1 MSGKGVEIKV
11 MVIYENIR
19 LALFS
24 LIANKMRAL
33 LTMLGII
40 IGIAS
45 VIAIMTVGN
54 SMTSSVTDSMSSMGA
69 NNITVGLQQKSD
81 EGEVTEEG
89 IEFGDSGTV
98 KTAGEDDYFTVEM
111 LDHYCKTYGD
121 SITAISASENIGN
134 GQIVDGSLYANVSV
148 TGISLGYFAAN
159 NTSALAGHI
168 FNEREM
174 DSGGMVAMVSD
185 KAVSNLFG
193 GDNEAAIGSSIQVN
207 LNEKFYNFTVV
218 GVYEYEQSSFGFSAS
233 SDKNITT
240 DCYIPLRTAKEL
252 NHSTGYSQ
260 FTVVTASGVDADAF
274 SETTE
279 QFFNTYYRKNRY
291 FEVSA
296 FSMASMVETMSSMLS
311 TITTAISV
319 IAGIALLVGGIGV
332 MNIML
337 VSITERTRE
346 IGTRKALGAPN
357 SSIRLQFIV
366 ESIVICLIGGIIGII
381 LGVILGIVF
390 SNILGTAATPSINS
404 IILSISF
411 SMAIG
416 IFFGYYPAN
425 KAAKMDP
432 IDALRY
438 E

>member
-1 MSGKGVEIKV
+1 MLIL
-11 MVIYENIR
+11 ENIR

-24 LIANKMRAL
+24 LKANKMRAL

-54 SMTSSVTDSMSSMGA
+54 SVTSYITDTMSSMGA
-69 NNITVGLQQKSD
+69 SNITVGLQQRAAEEEITVD
-81 EGEVTEEG
+81 GLAFGEREKMAVAREKD
-89 IEFGDSGTV
+89 F
-98 KTAGEDDYFTVEM
+98 FTREM
-111 LDHYCKTYGD
+111 LENYCHTYAD
-121 SITAISASENIGN
+121 SITAISASEGVGN
-134 GQIVDGSLYANVSV
+134 GQIKEGGLYANVSV
-148 TGISLGYFAAN
+148 TGVSLGYFLAN
-159 NTSALAGHI
+159 DLTLAEGRFFTS
-168 FNEREM
+168 RET
-174 DSGGMVAMVSD
+174 DEGKMVALISD
-185 KAVSNLFG
+185 KAVKNLYA
-193 GDNEAAIGSSIQVN
+193 GDNQKALGSIVQ
-207 LNEKFYNFTVV
+207 V
-218 GVYEYEQSSFGFSAS
+218 GVKDKYYSLAIIGIYEYEESAFSFSSAS
-233 SDKNITT
+233 DKDVVT
-240 DCYIPLRTAKEL
+240 DLYIPLKAAQNA

-260 FTVVTASGVDADAF
+260 FMVVTKTDVNADTFAGQTEEFF
-274 SETTE
+274 S
-279 QFFNTYYRKNRY
+279 TYYRNNRD
-291 FEVSA
+291 FEPSA
-296 FSMASMVETMSSMLS
+296 FSMAAMVESMSDMLS

-366 ESIVICLIGGIIGII
+366 EAIVICTIGGIIGII
-381 LGVILGIVF
+381 LGIIMGV
-390 SNILGTAATPSINS
+390 TAAELMGAPASPSVSS
-404 IILSISF
+404 ILLSLSF

-416 IFFGYYPAN
+416 VFFGYHPAN

-432 IDALRY
+432 IEALRY